1 MELVKKMLYERL
13 KPQVEKTLNFHVK
26 NAPGVVIG
34 VYMVDLALELLDGLY
49 PDRKSY
55 VLNALCE
62 TNVCLADPIQ
72 VLTGCT
78 FGNKYLRLNAVDNGR
93 YALVLYNRDTS
104 LGFRVFVDLKKING
118 EKFPEL
124 YAFFY
129 KTRDY
134 SSRSRS
140 LISKATI
147 EEFYRAERQI
157 FSCQKVKVNIPA
169 KDDLVPAAVCRNCGE
184 SYLVTPA
191 KKKSGQNLCAYCEA
205 LAAGAD
211 LLFEILE

>member
-1 MELVKKMLYERL
+1 MLYERL
-13 KPQVEKTLNFHVK
+13 KPQVEKTLKFHVK

-34 VYMVDLALELLDGLY
+34 VYMVVLALELLDGLY
-49 PDRKSY
+49 PDRKDY

-62 TNVCLADPIQ
+62 TRVCLADAIQ

-78 FGNKYLRLNAVDNGR
+78 FGNKYLRLDAIDNGR
-93 YALVLYNRDTS
+93 YALILYNRDTAT
-104 LGFRVFVDLKKING
+104 GFRVFVDLKKINP

-134 SSRSRS
+134 SSRSRNE
-140 LISKATI
+140 ISKATI

-157 FSCQKVKVNIPA
+157 FSSRKVKVNVPA
-169 KDDLVPAAVCRNCGE
+169 KDELIPAAVCGKCGE
-184 SYLVTPA
+184 SYLVAA
-191 KKKSGQNLCAYCEA
+191 KVSSEADFCVYCEN
-205 LAAGAD
+205 LAAGRSIP
-211 LLFEILE
+211 FEIME

>member
-1 MELVKKMLYERL
+1 MLYERL
-13 KPQVEKTLNFHVK
+13 KPQVEKTLKFHVK

-49 PDRKSY
+49 PDRKAY

-62 TNVCLADPIQ
+62 TRVCLADAIQ

-78 FGNKYLRLNAVDNGR
+78 FGNKYLRLDAIDNGR
-93 YALVLYNRDTS
+93 YALILYNRDTAT
-104 LGFRVFVDLKKING
+104 GFRVFVDLKKINP

-124 YAFFY
+124 HAFFY

-134 SSRSRS
+134 SSRSRND
-140 LISKATI
+140 ISKATI

-157 FSCQKVKVNIPA
+157 FSSRKVKVNVPA
-169 KDDLVPAAVCRNCGE
+169 KDELIPAAVCGKCGE
-184 SYLVTPA
+184 SYLVAA
-191 KKKSGQNLCAYCEA
+191 KVSSEADFCGYCEA
-205 LAAGAD
+205 LAAGRAIP
-211 LLFEILE
+211 FEIME